1 MGYSGMHFR
10 GEREKM
16 KKNVIIKIITYLL
29 SKTVFLNRFREVV
42 FHIKQYGGEM
52 DEMTLRNNTH

>member
-42 FHIKQYGGEM
+42 FHIKQYGGKWM
-52 DEMTLRNNTH
+52 K